1 MGSSYNPGQTQPVIM
16 ILSSKS
22 ELEMEFEEINSAKQT
37 FDPVHV
43 NNMVQEL
50 KEFLGGTEVSDDVIA
65 LALKKNNLDMQEAI
79 GMVVDDG

>member
-1 MGSSYNPGQTQPVIM
+1 
-16 ILSSKS
+16 
-22 ELEMEFEEINSAKQT
+22 MEFEEINSAKQI
-37 FDPVHV
+37 FDPAHV

-79 GMVVDDG
+79 GMVIDDVLVI